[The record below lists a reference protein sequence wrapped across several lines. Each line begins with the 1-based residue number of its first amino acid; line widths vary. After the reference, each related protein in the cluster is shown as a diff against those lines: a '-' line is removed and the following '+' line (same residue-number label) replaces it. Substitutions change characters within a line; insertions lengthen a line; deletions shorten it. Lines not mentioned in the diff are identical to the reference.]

1 MNILLVPFSLI
12 YTALSWLLKK
22 TRKAHA
28 LPKTVISVG
37 NITWGGSGKTPV
49 VARIAKDILER
60 GMLPAV
66 LSRGYGRKSSSLKIF
81 VADPKDASCS
91 VDSCGDEPFML
102 ACQVPGALVISSP
115 NRRRGADYALKNYP
129 VDVFILDD
137 GFQHWAL
144 KRNVDIVCVNALNPF
159 GNGFLIP
166 AGILREGLKA
176 FKRASFVVINN
187 CDKVEP
193 EEVARLQST
202 ISKYA
207 NCPIALCKY
216 VVSDI
221 KRVVDGTIYPV
232 GKFFGRQ
239 AIALCAIAEN
249 RSFIDTLHGIEM
261 SVAKRFAF
269 RDHHWYKVRELV
281 DILTTSVD
289 RIPVVTTSK
298 DAVRLKDALARLDP
312 KSAERFYEVRIK
324 LEFIQ
329 GEELWLEMLQL
340 IKAPPSF

>member
-1 MNILLVPFSLI
+1 MSILLMPFSLI
-12 YTALSWLLKK
+12 YIVLSWIFKK
-22 TRKAHA
+22 SKKAYA
-28 LPKTVISVG
+28 LPKIVISVG

-49 VARIAKDILER
+49 VARIAKDLFEH
-60 GMLPAV
+60 GMLPVV
-66 LSRGYGRKSSSLKIF
+66 LSRGYGRKSNASKVF
-81 VADPKDASCS
+81 VANPEDTSSS
-91 VDSCGDEPFML
+91 VNLCGDEPFML

-115 NRRRGADYALKNYP
+115 NRWRGADYALKNYP
-129 VDVFILDD
+129 VDAFILDD

-144 KRNVDIVCVNALNPF
+144 KRNVDIVCVNVLNPF

-176 FKRASFVVINN
+176 FKRASFVIINN

-193 EEVARLQST
+193 EEVARLQSK
-202 ISKYA
+202 IAKYA

-281 DILTTSVD
+281 DILTTSID

-298 DAVRLKDALARLDP
+298 DAVRLRDALARLDP
-312 KSAERFYEVRIK
+312 KDAERFYEVRIK

-329 GEELWLEMLQL
+329 GEELWLAMLQ
-340 IKAPPSF
+340 KALPSF